1 VRSAVART
9 QGQLIWRRFA
19 RSVLARIGLVVLVIL
34 YGTCV
39 FFAEFFAPYG
49 PERKFASV
57 DYPPQKIHFVDE
69 RGRFHLVPF
78 VYRESAKRDP
88 STWQMVF
95 AEDKSRSYRLR
106 LFVHGDPYEL
116 FGLLRSDLHF
126 FGVEGGGFALILG
139 SDELGRDMLSRIIY
153 AMRVS
158 LTIGF
163 VGVLISLV
171 LGLAIGGMA
180 GLIGGSV
187 DQVVQKIIEVLI
199 SIPKLPLWMAFAA
212 AVPKNWTAL
221 QVYFAITIILSLVGW
236 PSLARVISSKFKSL
250 KSEDYVTAAVSFN
263 AGSRQI
269 VVMHLIPN
277 FLSFIIVNITMAIP
291 GMILG
296 ETSLSFL
303 GVGLRPPVISLG
315 VLLQQS
321 QNLQT
326 IILKPWLL
334 LPGLFVVIVV
344 LAFNVVGDGLR
355 DAADPHK

>member
-1 VRSAVART
+1 M
-9 QGQLIWRRFA
+9 
-19 RSVLARIGLVVLVIL
+19 
-34 YGTCV
+34 YGGCV
-39 FFAEFFAPYG
+39 FLAEFFAPYD
-49 PERKFASV
+49 PERKFDSV
-57 DYPPQKIHFVDE
+57 DYPPQKVHWVDPQ
-69 RGRFHLVPF
+69 GRFHLIPF
-78 VYRESAKRDP
+78 VYKESPRRDP
-88 STWQMVF
+88 ATWQMVF
-95 AEDKSRSYRLR
+95 AEDRSRIYRLR
-106 LFVHGDPYEL
+106 LFAAGDPYK
-116 FGLLRSDLHF
+116 LLGMLPANRHF
-126 FGVEGGGFALILG
+126 FGVEGDGYALLLG
-139 SDELGRDMLSRIIY
+139 SDELGRDMLSRIVH

-163 VGVLISLV
+163 VGVFISLL

-180 GLIGGSV
+180 GLIGGTL
-187 DQVVQKIIEVLI
+187 DEAVQKIIEVLI

-263 AGSRQI
+263 ASTTQI

-277 FLSFIIVNITMAIP
+277 FLSFIIVNMTMAIP

>member
-1 VRSAVART
+1 M
-9 QGQLIWRRFA
+9 
-19 RSVLARIGLVVLVIL
+19 IGLVVLVVL
-34 YGTCV
+34 YTACV
-39 FFAEFFAPYG
+39 LFAEFFAPYD
-49 PERKFASV
+49 PERKFDSV
-57 DYPPQKIHFVDE
+57 DYPPQKLHFVGDG
-69 RGRFHLVPF
+69 GRVHLVPF
-78 VYRESAKRDP
+78 VYRMTPKRDP
-88 STWQMVF
+88 QTWQMMF
-95 AEDKSRSYRLR
+95 AEDRSREYPIR
-106 LFVHGDPYEL
+106 LFVKGDPYKFL
-116 FGLLRSDLHF
+116 GAVDTDRHF
-126 FGVEGGGFALILG
+126 FGVADGGYVLLLG
-139 SDELGRDMLSRIIY
+139 SDELGRDMLSRIVH

-163 VGVLISLV
+163 VGVLISLL
-171 LGLAIGGMA
+171 LGLAIGGSA

-187 DQVVQKIIEVLI
+187 DQAVEKIIEVLI

-236 PSLARVISSKFKSL
+236 PQLARVIASKFKSL
-250 KSEDYVTAAVSFN
+250 RSEDYVTAALSFN
-263 AGSRQI
+263 ANARQI
-269 VVMHLIPN
+269 ITMHLIPN
-277 FLSFIIVNITMAIP
+277 FLSFIIVNVTMAIP

-326 IILKPWLL
+326 IILKPWMLA
-334 LPGLFVVIVV
+334 PGLFVVVVV